1 MGYFLF
7 KEKDSD
13 EGIGRT
19 KQFMHLKALLP
30 PFFFGLEAWE
40 GIFVFF
46 LESIFSVISSSYL

>member
-1 MGYFLF
+1 
-7 KEKDSD
+7 
-13 EGIGRT
+13 
-19 KQFMHLKALLP
+19 MHLKALLP